1 MVDTAGA
8 PAPQR
13 VRVPPG
19 FWARVVVLVATRPW
33 LWAVAL
39 RQLTRLARPGWW
51 RRAPFLPVPD
61 AGYLA
66 FRWSTAYGAGASP
79 RPTDVLAYLHWCRGR
94 ER

>member
-1 MVDTAGA
+1 MFGGHD
-8 PAPQR
+8 
-13 VRVPPG
+13 
-19 FWARVVVLVATRPW
+19 ARRGLAYELLAFLRREG
-33 LWAVAL
+33 AVAL

-79 RPTDVLAYLHWCRGR
+79 RPSDVLAYLRWCRGR